1 MRRLMRNPKNDE
13 ENSEHYGG
21 TSKWLGENGELAR
34 AKIVS
39 ACEKGFFVGD
49 DGNHEAQRML

>member
-1 MRRLMRNPKNDE
+1 MRNPKNDE